1 MLTPQADR
9 ERVPDLLRRLEREV
23 GPVADAASWTKA
35 LPRSVL
41 QRTVFRAVVAAV
53 ALVVLVTAWKHLPSD
68 ARAVVET
75 TGLSTSAETDEISRL
90 HVALADAEAAQRRLR
105 AELDMAREEVR
116 NLSKT
121 HSWHEDTAMLTYRSP
136 WRAR

>member
-23 GPVADAASWTKA
+23 GPVADAESWTKA

-41 QRTVFRAVVAAV
+41 QRPVFRAVVAAV
-53 ALVVLVTAWKHLPSD
+53 ALVVLVTAWQHLPSD

-90 HVALADAEAAQRRLR
+90 HVGLADAEAAR
-105 AELDMAREEVR
+105 
-116 NLSKT
+116 
-121 HSWHEDTAMLTYRSP
+121 
-136 WRAR
+136 